1 MGLAQN
7 LSLRIANIMDQ
18 TFNEGFFTHSFK
30 NTYSMNYYFEITSE
44 WARGSRDMLMVSV
57 IFDQQT
63 TIEIEQK
70 VSRLLSEFAV
80 NLQSNE
86 EIYAGF
92 YINDLSNF
100 EDFKDQI
107 IENHEIMKGY
117 VRDLFRTVK
126 EDTREKSEEEV
137 IASLLSKNH
146 IFLTL
151 KKLSQGPMTLDGLSE
166 WFHETFVHKDFNE
179 MIDILVDNNFIFK
192 NKIGWTTFILLLKE
206 VNAERIPPLSIIED
220 FDNNNDIN
228 DLLLP
233 KILEFFNKH
242 EKKKEEELY
251 DDSYQIF
258 QVISDSKKYN
268 ILSKLRDGLIPK
280 EKLSDI
286 IPKRNLDYLT
296 KTINYLKE
304 HDFIEEIQLNG
315 TTNIVLKTN
324 FQITTDFPRYLR
336 KLLKGEEGTPV
347 IANRY
352 MPSQEDADKSEK
364 QQKREEMAEIF
375 KDLGKKGV
383 QQQKG
388 NKIQSFLADLSSDS
402 KKNPNAEKNNK
413 TND

>member
-1 MGLAQN
+1 MNIIVALSYFHRKIGPINIYTYPEMGLAQN

-192 NKIGWTTFILLLKE
+192 NKIGCTTFILLLK
-206 VNAERIPPLSIIED
+206 
-220 FDNNNDIN
+220 
-228 DLLLP
+228 
-233 KILEFFNKH
+233 
-242 EKKKEEELY
+242 
-251 DDSYQIF
+251 
-258 QVISDSKKYN
+258 
-268 ILSKLRDGLIPK
+268 
-280 EKLSDI
+280 
-286 IPKRNLDYLT
+286 
-296 KTINYLKE
+296 
-304 HDFIEEIQLNG
+304 
-315 TTNIVLKTN
+315 
-324 FQITTDFPRYLR
+324 
-336 KLLKGEEGTPV
+336 
-347 IANRY
+347 
-352 MPSQEDADKSEK
+352 
-364 QQKREEMAEIF
+364 
-375 KDLGKKGV
+375 
-383 QQQKG
+383 
-388 NKIQSFLADLSSDS
+388 
-402 KKNPNAEKNNK
+402 
-413 TND
+413 